1 MDKKRYIFDLD
12 RTLLTCDYEV
22 VESAIFEP
30 IFKERTPYLM
40 ENIGY
45 LLNEYEMTHSYYEDE
60 ELSDFLT
67 RYSGLKFT
75 PKIIRLWNNT
85 MLNEAD
91 TIEDGV
97 IEVLDH
103 LKSTGKSLVV
113 LTNWYSLPQVDRLKK
128 AEIYDYFDDVFTGE
142 YQLKPHSEAYIIAR
156 GEFEPKDCLVIGD
169 NIIKDY
175 VGPRINGIDAILYDK
190 NYKHDNSY
198 VKIKKIKELIR

>member
-190 NYKHDNSY
+190 NDKHDNSY